1 MDRFLAKNRVA
12 ASRAR
17 SEVVNLRQ
25 RLATCSSEL
34 LKIYD
39 FVDRE
44 KILLEKSPSETD
56 WIDSAYARVLR
67 RLEVASPPQ
76 GFDRNAMEQASH
88 LLREMQKAEASEVLA
103 LQAAIDELLARE
115 AEAYNEIDG
124 KESYFLFGVFVHD
137 GEPAGGHYIAFIK
150 NLGDDQWTKFSDLN
164 ALTLSTEEVSRASF
178 GGTSKASAYSLLY
191 LRNDEIQ
198 NRVTDVGDEA
208 RSLLPTRIV
217 RDVEAKNKRFTEDLE
232 DAWEKPD
239 QHESIAP

>member
-1 MDRFLAKNRVA
+1 VLTVYLQRVQFVRQSGEAVKVHGRFEFPFFLHMDRFLAKNRVA

-103 LQAAIDELLARE
+103 LQ
-115 AEAYNEIDG
+115 
-124 KESYFLFGVFVHD
+124 
-137 GEPAGGHYIAFIK
+137 
-150 NLGDDQWTKFSDLN
+150 
-164 ALTLSTEEVSRASF
+164 
-178 GGTSKASAYSLLY
+178 
-191 LRNDEIQ
+191 
-198 NRVTDVGDEA
+198 VGIM
-208 RSLLPTRIV
+208 SV
-217 RDVEAKNKRFTEDLE
+217 N
-232 DAWEKPD
+232 
-239 QHESIAP
+239 